1 MHLTFRPPPS
11 DPAPS
16 SEGAASCAAPARR
29 PIHWPRSQRRR
40 LLFAAVYVV
49 FLAALPWLGS
59 RIYWRL
65 YSGVPLASEAVV
77 WNHYYPALRRTG
89 VLDAQISPTDGTVDL
104 LMLGGST
111 IESGWGD
118 IEAQLSERLPR
129 EFGRPVRIFNL
140 ATISHTSRDSLLKY
154 SRVAHKPFDVERQV
168 RKWPEDR
175 LPVVITADTMIVAAA
190 PTGRLVVL
198 GQPPPDATWPET
210 VRHWFRTYYAGRTHT
225 AATGFRIVGPGGQIV
240 ERVVKSLVS
249 VTPDVDRWLE
259 WYLATG
265 EPRGKAGGYAL
276 QGAGSLFIERVEG
289 SLSNVIG
296 LPIREVFEAFQELG
310 IDVGRRPVQ

>member
-1 MHLTFRPPPS
+1 LHFGAGVAYCRGMHMTSLRF
-11 DPAPS
+11 
-16 SEGAASCAAPARR
+16 
-29 PIHWPRSQRRR
+29 I
-40 LLFAAVYVV
+40 
-49 FLAALPWLGS
+49 LGS
-59 RIYWRL
+59 RSPRRL
-65 YSGVPLASEAVV
+65 ELLEQIVPPDAIEVLPPHAVEEAGFEGLEA
-77 WNHYYPALRRTG
+77 WPA
-89 VLDAQISPTDGTVDL
+89 
-104 LMLGGST
+104 
-111 IESGWGD
+111 IE
-118 IEAQLSERLPR
+118 ERLLEIAR
-129 EFGRPVRIFNL
+129 
-140 ATISHTSRDSLLKY
+140 
-154 SRVAHKPFDVERQV
+154 HKSADVERQV

-198 GQPPPDATWPET
+198 GQPPADATWPET

-249 VTPDVDRWLE
+249 FTPDVDRWLE

-310 IDVGRRPVQ
+310 IDVGRRPIQ